1 MVTRYSD
8 LNTLVK
14 SQMMGGHGDVH
25 IRQFL
30 KEEDACGMGRMFA
43 EFTIKPG
50 DGIGYHTHHGEFENF
65 YILEGTAK
73 LTQNDEVFTLNA
85 GDAAL
90 CKDGDSHSIENCGD
104 KDLKLIAV
112 ILFTEKK
119 EK

>member
-1 MVTRYSD
+1 MITRKDD
-8 LNTLVK
+8 LRKLIKTE
-14 SQMMGGHGDVH
+14 MMGGKGD
-25 IRQFL
+25 IYISQFL

-50 DGIGYHTHHGEFENF
+50 NSIGYHTHHGEFENF
-65 YILEGTAK
+65 YILDGTAK
-73 LTQNDEVFTLNA
+73 LTQNGEESILNP

-104 KDLKLIAV
+104 KDLRLIAV

-119 EK
+119 NA